1 MSQLISDVDRIKWI
15 RYLQCNLGTLADTTS
30 KAYAFR
36 KRNRDC
42 LRNDLILLNNVIKIL
57 YRYVAFDDVVT
68 YAYSFTF
75 EKNVSTSE
83 TITLNIDGEPYP
95 YVSSSDDVT
104 DIVNYYYDLFQ
115 NNIENPD
122 LHAEKDGN
130 TLYVFSY
137 DNTLTFSSTTVPN
150 ASNGYTTITAT
161 SMEDNLQDILNLW
174 NCITNE
180 QLCSLIYI
188 AHALENDCQC

>member
-1 MSQLISDVDRIKWI
+1 MSQLITDVDRIKWI
-15 RYLQCNLGTLADTTS
+15 RYLQCNLGELADTTS

-42 LRNDLILLNNVIKIL
+42 LRNDLILLNNVIRIL
-57 YRYVAFDDVVT
+57 YKYVAFDDVVT

-75 EKNVSTSE
+75 QKTVSNSE

-104 DIVNYYYDLFQ
+104 DIVNYYYKLFQ
-115 NNIENPD
+115 NSVQNPD
-122 LHAEKDGN
+122 LYAEKDGN

-137 DNTLTFSSTTVPN
+137 DNALTFSSTTAPN
-150 ASNGYTTITAT
+150 ASSNYTTIAAA

>member
-1 MSQLISDVDRIKWI
+1 MSQLVSDIDRIKWI
-15 RYLQCNLGTLADTTS
+15 RYLQCNLGNLADITS
-30 KAYAFR
+30 KAFAYR

-42 LRNDLILLNNVIKIL
+42 LKNDLILLNNIIKIL
-57 YRYVAFDDVVT
+57 YRYVAFDGVVT

-75 EKNVSTSE
+75 SKDVATPE
-83 TITLNIDGEPYP
+83 TITLNIDGEAYP
-95 YVSSSDDVT
+95 YISSSDNVE

-115 NNIENPD
+115 NNVETPD
-122 LHAEKDGN
+122 LYAEKDGN

-137 DNTLTFSSTTVPN
+137 DTSLTFSSTTTPD
-150 ASNGYTTITAT
+150 ASNDYTTIVAT
-161 SMEDNLQDILNLW
+161 SMENNLQDILDLW